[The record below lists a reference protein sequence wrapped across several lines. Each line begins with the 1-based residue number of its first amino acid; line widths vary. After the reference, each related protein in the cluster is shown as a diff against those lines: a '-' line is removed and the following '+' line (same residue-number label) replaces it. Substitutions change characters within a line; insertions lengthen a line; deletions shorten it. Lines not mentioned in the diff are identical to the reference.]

1 MPSEASACTCA
12 HQRLLVSSL
21 PRRTLD
27 ARMNASASAS
37 NVALRI
43 ILSLEEDWVHRI
55 PPPGR
60 IVMTKYGVL
69 LLAAMVGGTVSVTAQ
84 DRLQSSD
91 LVKLRSVSGVRVS
104 PDGTRVAHTV
114 DNNDGAGRPWG
125 QLWVMTVAEGKTV
138 RFGGEKDSS
147 GNPVWSPD
155 GQWLAYRGRVGDKS
169 GLAIARPDGTSAKF
183 LAEMTGTNSPLPTTG
198 ATVAWSPD
206 GKQIAFISSVPGPE
220 TADATGDPI
229 VITRYLYKPDAAE
242 GMTRFNDN
250 RRLHISIVDVASGAV
265 KQVTDGTHYEHSI
278 DWSPKGDEIA
288 FISNREPN
296 EDQFFN
302 YDLFTLRLADNSI
315 RRLTSTENA
324 EYRPRWSPD
333 GKTIAYQATKRG
345 LTDLETTMEDTHVW
359 LIDGDGSHRR
369 ELGSGID
376 NRQGAPS
383 WAADGRAVLF
393 TVQER
398 GASHLYRLPITGG
411 KPEMVVGERGTIAD
425 VSMAKTV
432 LAYTLSTP
440 SDLAQLY
447 IAGRKMTD
455 LNSAVLGGK
464 RLAEVESF
472 TFVSNDNKFDVEAF
486 LTIPPGVSETRKA
499 PLIVNI
505 HGGPH
510 GQQGPAFNFKNQVYA
525 ARGWATLMI
534 NYRGSTGYGQA
545 FTDAVFADQN
555 GNEAQDVLYGL
566 SAAMRRYQW
575 IDRDRLGVE
584 GTSYGGQLSAWLITQ
599 TNVFKAAIPTAAII
613 NLISYNYMT
622 YYNQYEQMEWGVL
635 PHQGNLMDTLLQ
647 RSAIRHVANA
657 HTPTMLM
664 HGENDNDVPIA
675 EAEQYYI
682 GLRDVGTEAVMVRY
696 PREGHGIRETK
707 HIVDS
712 IDRSIRWYERHFP
725 SSSPKS

>member
-1 MPSEASACTCA
+1 MPPEARVRRPIAGWIVSGLVFSAG
-12 HQRLLVSSL
+12 
-21 PRRTLD
+21 
-27 ARMNASASAS
+27 
-37 NVALRI
+37 VA
-43 ILSLEEDWVHRI
+43 
-55 PPPGR
+55 G
-60 IVMTKYGVL
+60 
-69 LLAAMVGGTVSVTAQ
+69 AQ
-84 DRLQSSD
+84 DRLASSD
-91 LVKLRSVSGVRVS
+91 LLKLRSVGGIQVS
-104 PDGTRVAHTV
+104 PDGTRVAYV
-114 DNNDGAGRPWG
+114 VENNDGPRRPYG
-125 QLWVMTVAEGKTV
+125 QLWVMTVADGKTA
-138 RFGGEKDSS
+138 RFGAEREPS
-147 GNPVWSPD
+147 GNPTWSPD
-155 GQWLAYRGRVGDKS
+155 GQSIAYQGRVGDKTGLVVAHSDGS
-169 GLAIARPDGTSAKF
+169 GARF
-183 LAEMTGTNSPLPTTG
+183 LSEMSGTNSPLPTTG
-198 ATVAWSPD
+198 REIAWSPD
-206 GKQIAFISSVPGPE
+206 GKRIAFVTSVPGPE

-242 GMTRFNDN
+242 GNTRFNDN
-250 RRLHISIVDVASGAV
+250 RRLHIFVVDVASGRIE
-265 KQVTDGTHYEHSI
+265 QVTDGTHYEHSI
-278 DWSPKGDEIA
+278 DWSPAGDEIA

-302 YDLFTLRLADNSI
+302 YDLFTLKLADRSI

-359 LIDGDGSHRR
+359 TVAADGSSRR
-369 ELGSGID
+369 EIGHGID
-376 NRQGAPS
+376 NRQGAPE
-383 WAADGRAVLF
+383 WTADGRAVMF

-398 GASHLYRLPITGG
+398 GNAALYRLPLSCASDPSGRTGCPAE
-411 KPEMVVGERGTIAD
+411 KVVGERGSVGAFST
-425 VSMAKTV
+425 AKGV
-432 LAYTLSTP
+432 VAYTLSTP
-440 SDLAQLY
+440 SAPAELY
-447 IAGRKMTD
+447 IGGRRMTD
-455 LNSAVLGGK
+455 LNAELLRGK
-464 RLAEVESF
+464 VLAEVEAFS
-472 TFVSNDNKFDVEAF
+472 FVSNDNRFDVEAF
-486 LTIPPGVSETRKA
+486 LTKPRDCIETAKC

-525 ARGWATLMI
+525 ARGWATLMV

-555 GNEAQDVLYGL
+555 GNEGQDVLYAL

-599 TNVFKAAIPTAAII
+599 TSVFKAAIPTAAII

-622 YYNQYEQMEWGVL
+622 YYNQYEQMEWGTF
-635 PHQGNLMDTLLQ
+635 PHQGTLMDTLLQ

-675 EAEQYYI
+675 EAEQFYI

-696 PREGHGIRETK
+696 PREGHGIRESK
-707 HIVDS
+707 HVVDS
-712 IDRSIRWYERHFP
+712 IDRSIRWYEAHFP
-725 SSSPKS
+725 PAVK